1 MEIRT
6 DASLEGK
13 EAGIGGQIDPMFLK
27 DREGKIIRTTDAMA
41 FAYFFNI
48 EELENLVRDC
58 GL

>member
-1 MEIRT
+1 
-6 DASLEGK
+6 
-13 EAGIGGQIDPMFLK
+13 MFLK